1 MGDKNVMKLK
11 QPIVSV
17 IIPAY
22 NVAKY
27 IEINLES
34 ICNQT
39 IKDIEIIA
47 INDGSTDTTLQILEM
62 MKHKDSRIQIINQ
75 KNAGVS
81 VARNSGIEAANGRFI
96 VFVDGDDYVAADH
109 LEYLISLV
117 EEGQYQF
124 GVSTKSFVFKH
135 EVQSADLSITPH
147 TSTQATALLLSPKVI
162 VGCWNKIYDR
172 KMLIEKGIRFNPE
185 LFYGEGLSF
194 ITTVSQHV
202 EHVAV
207 GNRKTYFYR
216 RDNGD
221 SATTKFDITKLTN
234 GEISLNKIRDN
245 FIRYDREVISM
256 FNLHMCMYSLGAIV
270 KINEA
275 KMKRQHRNEYRH
287 WKKHLMKNTPK
298 LIRNPYVSNYRKLML
313 IGGCISPWV
322 VTQLNIRRRK
332 RIVENSV
339 L

>member
-1 MGDKNVMKLK
+1 MDDKRTMKEN

-39 IKDIEIIA
+39 LEDIEIIA
-47 INDGSTDTTLQILEM
+47 INDGSTDATLQILEM
-62 MKHKDSRIQIINQ
+62 MQRKDNRIHIINQ

-81 VARNSGIEAANGRFI
+81 AARNSGIEVAKGRYV
-96 VFVDGDDYVAADH
+96 VFVDGDDYIASDH
-109 LEYLISLV
+109 LEYLVSLV
-117 EEGQYQF
+117 KEGEYQF
-124 GVSTKSFVFKH
+124 GLSTKSFIFRN
-135 EVQSADLSITPH
+135 EAQSADIVATSY

-162 VGCWNKIYDR
+162 VGCWNKIYER
-172 KMLIEKGIRFNPE
+172 KMLVEMGIRFNPQ

-202 EHVAV
+202 ERVAV

-216 RDNGD
+216 RDNSD
-221 SATTKFDITKLTN
+221 SATTQFDVTKLTN
-234 GEISLNKIRDN
+234 GEISLSKIRDN

-275 KMKRQHRNEYRH
+275 KMKRKHRKEYKH
-287 WKKHLMKNTPK
+287 WKKYLMKNTPK

-313 IGGCISPWV
+313 IGGCMSPWI